1 MAVSLK
7 VLFIRKLSLLDP
19 GVLVRLLSCL
29 KPLPSWGKRLGT
41 EWSQNLCHW
50 IVTCGFLFFQC
61 LPYGFRQGRV
71 GVLNSVYRPVVA
83 LREPQ

>member
-29 KPLPSWGKRLGT
+29 KPLLGGKGWGQSGHKICAIGL
-41 EWSQNLCHW
+41 SP
-50 IVTCGFLFFQC
+50 VVFSFFQC
-61 LPYGFRQGRV
+61 LPCGFRQGRV
-71 GVLNSVYRPVVA
+71 GVLNSLYRPVVA